1 MQKLVEKRVEQYY
14 LNLKEARINKGLEKK
29 TFFEEALSSYFC
41 ENYRL
46 AFISAYIYLIEPI
59 AVNSK
64 RLHKRKNRQRFRA
77 KNEYERYKF
86 NLINALEKSTFLT
99 DELKEEL
106 SKSYKVTIQYSKK
119 EKEYNLFLNQIRNIT
134 LHPEDDRHKFI
145 RDQLNYKELA
155 LQLLDLAPRIQEAYK
170 NYLLSP
176 KKGRRKVKE
185 CRAYQKIRV
194 AS

>member
-14 LNLKEARINKGLEKK
+14 LNLKEVRTNEGLGKK
-29 TFFEEALSSYFC
+29 SLFEEALSSYFC

-64 RLHKRKNRQRFRA
+64 RLHKKKNRKKFRA
-77 KNEYERYKF
+77 KTEYERYKF
-86 NLINALEKSTFLT
+86 NLINALEESTFLT
-99 DELKEEL
+99 DELKVEL
-106 SKSYKVTIQYSKK
+106 SKSYKVKIQYSKK
-119 EKEYNLFLNQIRNIT
+119 AKEYNLLLNQIRNIT
-134 LHPEDDRHKFI
+134 LHPEDDRHRFI
-145 RDQLNYKELA
+145 TDQLDYKELA
-155 LQLLDLAPRIQEAYK
+155 LQVLDLAPRIQTAYN

-176 KKGRRKVKE
+176 RKERRKVKE
-185 CRAYQKIRV
+185 YKAYQKICV